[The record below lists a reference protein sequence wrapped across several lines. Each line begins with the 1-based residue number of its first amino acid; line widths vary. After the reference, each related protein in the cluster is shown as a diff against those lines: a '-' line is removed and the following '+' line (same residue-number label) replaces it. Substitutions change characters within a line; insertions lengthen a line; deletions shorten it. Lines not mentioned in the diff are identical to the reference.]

1 MAGSQTAFDAE
12 QEIARLVA
20 EHAAGCVKLAC
31 TARDEALDVTL
42 DLIVLPLAVV
52 IVALLLQR
60 AGFWDGVLRAL
71 IAWLKRAWLAEAGF
85 GAVLAIIFVAVSL
98 PFGLYDVL
106 TADPATQSGF
116 RCVDGPIKCPFPE
129 LTRADMVA
137 NFLRGR
143 LSYAMGL
150 AAIFAVLA
158 PLAFAMMSKRPRLL
172 LVLIVGAYMA
182 WATAFFDDVR
192 WKQTYAMAEGPMR
205 DDVARIAARAGIGM
219 ERVVL
224 GTAAM
229 PGNDGG
235 GGKAEWLDGTT
246 KAVISE
252 RMVNIHLIHPR
263 AFNPPLGPYSAAEF
277 RFVAAHEIAH
287 VQLRHLEAGYIAI
300 LILTMVGAASA
311 FIGAGKITATSAGE
325 RNAGFLAAFLALG
338 FMLHFAA
345 TPIRQNMWRIMENQ
359 ADATALDLAR
369 DPDGA
374 ITFILANQRN
384 VPLVLNRW
392 YHVLYRTHPD
402 NMTRL
407 RRAVEWK
414 AVNKA
419 DAWRAQGLSGPVR
432 ERWRD
437 ELEPVTDWPETPAVA
452 EPDT

>member
-12 QEIARLVA
+12 QEIAQLVA
-20 EHAAGCVKLAC
+20 DHAASCAKLAC
-31 TARDEALDVTL
+31 SARDETLDVAL

-60 AGFWDGVLRAL
+60 AGFWDGLLRTLTAL
-71 IAWLKRAWLAEAGF
+71 LKRAWLAEAGV
-85 GAVLAIIFVAVSL
+85 GAVLAVLFVVVSL

-129 LTRADMVA
+129 LTRADMGR
-137 NFLRGR
+137 NFLKAQ
-143 LSYAMGL
+143 LSYAVDL

-158 PLAFAMMSKRPRLL
+158 PLAFALLNKRSWVL
-172 LVLIVGAYMA
+172 LVIAAVAYLA
-182 WATAFFDDVR
+182 WLLVPMNGQ

-229 PGNDGG
+229 PGSDGG
-235 GGKAEWLDGTT
+235 GGKAEWLEGTT

-252 RMVNIHLIHPR
+252 RMVNIHLVHPR
-263 AFNPPLGPYSAAEF
+263 AFNPPPGPYSAAEL
-277 RFVAAHEIAH
+277 RWVAAHEIAH
-287 VQLRHLEAGYIAI
+287 VKLRHLEAGYIAI
-300 LILTMVGAASA
+300 LILTMVGTVSA
-311 FIGAGKITATSAGE
+311 FIGAGKITATGAGE
-325 RNAGFLAAFLALG
+325 RSAGFLATFLTLG
-338 FMLHFAA
+338 FTLHFV
-345 TPIRQNMWRIMENQ
+345 TIPIKQNMWRIMENQ

-374 ITFILANQRN
+374 IAFIRKDARRQ
-384 VPLVLNRW
+384 PLVLDRW
-392 YHVLYRTHPD
+392 YHVLYRTHSD
-402 NMTRL
+402 SMTRL
-407 RRAVEWK
+407 RRVVEWK

-419 DAWRAQGLSGPVR
+419 DSWRAQGLSGPVR
-432 ERWRD
+432 TRWRD
-437 ELEPVTDWPETPAVA
+437 ELDPVTDWPETPAVA
-452 EPDT
+452 DPDA